1 MKLYTKAK
9 TFILNNRAHGP
20 SVAFALGFIWDSLT
34 LTRVDLLYDNV
45 VLTFYLTAAALSI
58 VLFQTYEA
66 GRLRT
71 KIMERVA
78 PWLPF
83 IMQFAFGG
91 LMSGYIIYY
100 SRSGTLIGSWPFLL
114 FLLTLFIGNE
124 VFKKR
129 YQVLTFQL
137 SILFIAFFSYTI
149 FSIPVLLRSI
159 GTPQFL
165 LSGAVSLLLI
175 TAVIAVIYH
184 TARTRLCEARMP
196 ILYSIAGLY
205 LFFNLAYFTNIIP
218 PIPLALKDLGIY
230 HSVIKT
236 ADGYAVSYERP
247 PWYRFFDVTSRTYH
261 FTSGEPMYALSAVF
275 APTRLDTTILH
286 RWSYYNPTTERW
298 TVLSEIPF
306 PILGGRD
313 GGYRGYSL
321 KNNISAGRWRIEVVT
336 PSGQLIGRRTFTVE
350 SVDMAPNMVQTVK

>member
-1 MKLYTKAK
+1 MELYARIR
-9 TFILNNRAHGP
+9 TFILKNRAHGP

-34 LTRVDLLYDNV
+34 LTRVDLLYDNL
-45 VLTFYLTAAALSI
+45 VLTFYLTVAALSI
-58 VLFQTYEA
+58 VLFQAYEA
-66 GRLRT
+66 GRLHSG
-71 KIMERVA
+71 IMERTV

-129 YQVLTFQL
+129 YQILTFQL

-149 FSIPVLLRSI
+149 FSVPVLLRSI

-165 LSGAVSLLLI
+165 LSGAVSLTLI
-175 TAVIAVIYH
+175 GVIVGIIYY
-184 TARTRLCEARMP
+184 TARARLCEARLP
-196 ILYSIAGLY
+196 ILYAITGIY
-205 LFFNLAYFTNIIP
+205 LFFNIAYFTNIIP

-236 ADGYAVSYERP
+236 PEGYAVSYERP

-261 FTSGEPMYALSAVF
+261 FTPGEPMYALSAVF

-286 RWSYYNPTTERW
+286 RWSYYDPRAEKW
-298 TVLSEIPF
+298 TVLSEISF
-306 PILGGRD
+306 PILGGRG

-321 KNNISAGRWRIEVVT
+321 KNNIRAGRWRIEVVT
-336 PSGQLIGRRTFTVE
+336 PSGQLIGRRTFTVK
-350 SVDMAPNMVQTVK
+350 SADTAPDLAQTVK